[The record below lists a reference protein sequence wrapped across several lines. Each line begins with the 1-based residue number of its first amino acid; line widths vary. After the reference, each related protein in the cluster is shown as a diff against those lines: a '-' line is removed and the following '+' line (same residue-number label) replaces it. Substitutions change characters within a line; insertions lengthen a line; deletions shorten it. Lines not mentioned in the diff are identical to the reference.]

1 MRNRWRAAGGGAT
14 MMDEVWSR
22 AVCGWK
28 KRFEVKHQPPISI
41 NAKGNERD
49 SPSMATIR
57 CVYDLFG
64 ALDGF

>member
-1 MRNRWRAAGGGAT
+1 MRF
-14 MMDEVWSR
+14 D
-22 AVCGWK
+22 GWK
-28 KRFEVKHQPPISI
+28 KRFEVKRQPPISI

-64 ALDGF
+64 ALDGC

>member
-1 MRNRWRAAGGGAT
+1 VRF
-14 MMDEVWSR
+14 D
-22 AVCGWK
+22 GWK
-28 KRFEVKHQPPISI
+28 KRFEVKRQPPISI

-49 SPSMATIR
+49 SPSPSMATIR

>member
-1 MRNRWRAAGGGAT
+1 MRF
-14 MMDEVWSR
+14 D
-22 AVCGWK
+22 GWK
-28 KRFEVKHQPPISI
+28 KRFEVKRQPPISI
-41 NAKGNERD
+41 NAKD